1 MHPAIWIGAGLV
13 ALVTVLLVMA
23 SRRGERGP
31 DLGSVS
37 SQWIAQH
44 RPN

>member
-1 MHPAIWIGAGLV
+1 MHPAIWIGVGVV
-13 ALVTVLLVMA
+13 ALVTVLIWIA
-23 SRRGERGP
+23 ARRREDAP

-44 RPN
+44 RAN